1 VTLDAAEFEHAAGA
15 FVERLGPARLRLLAD
30 RLERDRAGED
40 AAVAAVPVAGFD
52 DAARAVLEARL
63 RDGVPHSV
71 AVAYLRGVAAGYGR
85 HAESLRVES
94 VWSGPASHR
103 VPVRATA
110 RVLVDLV
117 AEASREL
124 LLMTYSAKP
133 YEPLLE
139 TLASA
144 LRRGVTVAVVVE
156 TLQGAGTALA
166 GGEPAAAF
174 ASLLPAVE
182 LWHWPASLR
191 EETGAKMHAKLAVA
205 DRRLLWVSSANLT
218 SSGVGT
224 NIEAGLLVRGGSA
237 PPRAAEHIDALKARG
252 VLTRLWPS
260 AAGAS

>member
-1 VTLDAAEFEHAAGA
+1 VTLDAAAFERAAGA

-30 RLERDRAGED
+30 SLERDRAGEE
-40 AAVAAVPVAGFD
+40 ASVAAAPVAGFD
-52 DAARAVLEARL
+52 DAARAVLEARR
-63 RDGVPHSV
+63 RDGVPHPE
-71 AVAYLRGVAAGYGR
+71 AVAYLRGVAAGYSR

-110 RVLVDLV
+110 RVLADLV

-139 TLASA
+139 ALASA
-144 LRRGVTVAVVVE
+144 LHRGVAVAVVVE

-166 GGEPAAAF
+166 GSEPAAAF
-174 ASLLPAVE
+174 ASLPGVE

-191 EETGAKMHAKLAVA
+191 EESGAKMHAKLAVA

-224 NIEAGLLVRGGSA
+224 NIEAGLLVRGGTA

-252 VLTRLWPS
+252 VLTRLWSS
-260 AAGAS
+260 AAGAG